1 MADSSSNRADGACP
15 DAAPIVGA
23 EHYIPALDGL
33 RALSVIA
40 VMLFH
45 LRIGYPGGFLGVDVF
60 FVLSGY
66 LISTILLRDYRS
78 FGRIRFGHF
87 YVRRVR
93 RLMPALLATL
103 VLSWAVWSLVPK
115 AGPFVPAATASLF
128 YYANWS
134 TCLNGSAS
142 MGGLSHT
149 WSLSIEEQFYI
160 VWPVLLLGL
169 LMFCRT
175 SRRQATVV
183 FALVAALAITRAV
196 LYCFNSML
204 GSYFSTLAR
213 ADAILVGAGC
223 ALATFER
230 GGVAEFWAGR
240 RGTLIAWACG
250 ITLVVL
256 TAFMTQESDFL
267 FMGGL
272 SIVAL
277 YAAVI
282 MLHLAHS
289 KSGLMTRLLA
299 GRFAVAIGKRSYG
312 IYLYHFPIFIAL
324 GALGTPT
331 GWWETVGLNVVKIS
345 AALLVAWLSY
355 RFIERPFL
363 SKSNP
368 RYFVEPAR
376 RPSVLR
382 ESTAS

>member
-1 MADSSSNRADGACP
+1 VALSNRANET
-15 DAAPIVGA
+15 DAAPSATAGP
-23 EHYIPALDGL
+23 YIPALDGL

-103 VLSWAVWSLVPK
+103 VLTWAVWGLIPK
-115 AGPFVPAATASLF
+115 AGPFLPAATACLF
-128 YYANWS
+128 YYANWY
-134 TCLNGSAS
+134 TCFNGSAAMS
-142 MGGLSHT
+142 GLGHT

-160 VWPVLLLGL
+160 VWPVLLLAL
-169 LMFCRT
+169 LVFCRT
-175 SRRQATVV
+175 SKRQATVV
-183 FALVAALAITRAV
+183 FSLVGALAIMRAV
-196 LYCFNSML
+196 LYCSNSML
-204 GSYFSTLAR
+204 GTYFSTLAR
-213 ADAILVGAGC
+213 ADAILIGAGC

-230 GGVAEFWAGR
+230 GGVQEFWAGR

-250 ITLVVL
+250 ITLVIL

-277 YAAVI
+277 YAAAI
-282 MLHLAHS
+282 MLHITHS
-289 KSGLMTRLLA
+289 KNGLMTRLMA
-299 GRFAVAIGKRSYG
+299 SRFAVAIGKRSYG
-312 IYLYHFPIFIAL
+312 IYLYHFPIFIAC

-331 GWWETVGLNVVKIS
+331 VWWQTVGLNAVKIS
-345 AALLVAWLSY
+345 ITLLIAWLSY

-368 RYFVEPAR
+368 RYFAKPAT
-376 RPSVLR
+376 RPAVLS

>member
-1 MADSSSNRADGACP
+1 VAFSNSANES
-15 DAAPIVGA
+15 APVPTVTA

-66 LISTILLRDYRS
+66 LITTILLRDYRTL
-78 FGRIRFGHF
+78 GRIRFAHF

-103 VLSWAVWSLVPK
+103 VLSWALWGLIPK
-115 AGPFVPAATASLF
+115 AGPFTPAATASLF
-128 YYANWS
+128 YYANWY
-134 TCLNGSAS
+134 TCLHGSAS
-142 MGGLSHT
+142 MGGLGHT

-160 VWPVLLLGL
+160 VWPVLLLAL
-169 LMFCRT
+169 LPFCRT
-175 SRRQATVV
+175 SRRQATVM
-183 FALVAALAITRAV
+183 FALVAALAIARAV

-213 ADAILVGAGC
+213 ADAILIGAAC

-230 GGVAEFWAGR
+230 ASVAEFWAGR
-240 RGTLIAWACG
+240 RGILMAWTCG
-250 ITLVVL
+250 ITLVIL
-256 TAFMTQESDFL
+256 TVFLTQESDFL
-267 FMGGL
+267 FVGGL
-272 SIVAL
+272 SFVAL
-277 YAAVI
+277 YAAAV

-289 KSGLMTRLLA
+289 KKGLMTRLLSS
-299 GRFAVAIGKRSYG
+299 RLAVAIGKRSYG

-324 GALGTPT
+324 GALGTPNA
-331 GWWETVGLNVVKIS
+331 WWKAAALCILKIS
-345 AALLVAWLSY
+345 AALMVAWLSY

-363 SKSNP
+363 NKFNP
-368 RYFVEPAR
+368 RYSAEPATS
-376 RPSVLR
+376 PVVLK
-382 ESTAS
+382 EAA

>member
-1 MADSSSNRADGACP
+1 M
-15 DAAPIVGA
+15 
-23 EHYIPALDGL
+23 
-33 RALSVIA
+33 SVIA

-103 VLSWAVWSLVPK
+103 VLTWAVWSLIPK
-115 AGPFVPAATASLF
+115 AGPFVPAAAASLF
-128 YYANWS
+128 YYANWY
-134 TCLNGSAS
+134 TCSNGSAS
-142 MGGLSHT
+142 MGGLGHT

-160 VWPVLLLGL
+160 VWPVLLLAL
-169 LMFCRT
+169 LVFCRA
-175 SRRQATVV
+175 SKRQATVV
-183 FALVAALAITRAV
+183 FALVAALAIARAV
-196 LYCFNSML
+196 FYSFNSML

-213 ADAILVGAGC
+213 ADAILIGAGC

-230 GGVAEFWAGR
+230 GSVAEFWAGR
-240 RGTLIAWACG
+240 RGTLMAWACG

-256 TAFMTQESDFL
+256 TVFLTQESDFL
-267 FMGGL
+267 FVGGL
-272 SIVAL
+272 SFVAL
-277 YAAVI
+277 YAAVV

-289 KSGLMTRLLA
+289 KTGLMTRLMA
-299 GRFAVAIGKRSYG
+299 SRFAVAIGKRSYG
-312 IYLYHFPIFIAL
+312 VYLYHFPIFIAC

-331 GWWETVGLNVVKIS
+331 VWWETVGLSAVKIS
-345 AALLVAWLSY
+345 ITLLVAWLSY
-355 RFIERPFL
+355 RFVERPFL

-368 RYFVEPAR
+368 RYFAEPTKGPA
-376 RPSVLR
+376 VLR
-382 ESTAS
+382 ESTAA